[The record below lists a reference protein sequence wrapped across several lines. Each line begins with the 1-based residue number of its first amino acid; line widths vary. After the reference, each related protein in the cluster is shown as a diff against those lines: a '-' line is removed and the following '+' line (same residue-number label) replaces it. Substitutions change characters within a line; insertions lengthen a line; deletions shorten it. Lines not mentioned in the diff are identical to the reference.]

1 MKLSIKLVLF
11 AFAFMVSCVS
21 PRVVEDLET
30 KLAAI
35 EKAKEDCNED
45 LEIKEEQ
52 LKRSEKQLTEF
63 ADVVKNLERVTSS
76 LKQDTLAMGRN
87 YRRLITAN
95 KDLNGALEKQVQ
107 VNKQLA
113 AQSEAKN
120 QELYS
125 ELLLLKKQ
133 LDEKEKKLNERDANL
148 TELQKDLVARE
159 NKVKE
164 LQNAIDE
171 RDSLMTTLKD
181 RITKALLS
189 YEDKGISVK
198 VEGDKVY
205 VSLEE
210 EILFASG
217 KYKLDKKG
225 EEALLELA
233 KVLNANPDL
242 SILVEGHTD
251 NVPIKTSCIADNY
264 DLSVLRGAEIA
275 RILTTK
281 GKVNPKRIIAGGRG
295 EYMPVADNDSKDG
308 RKKNRRIEIILTPD
322 LDKLLDLL
330 NE

>member
-1 MKLSIKLVLF
+1 MKRLKKT
-11 AFAFMVSCVS
+11 A
-21 PRVVEDLET
+21 T
-30 KLAAI
+30 K
-35 EKAKEDCNED
+35 D

-52 LKRSEKQLTEF
+52 LKRSEKQLTES

>member
-1 MKLSIKLVLF
+1 MRTSIKLVFLASLF
-11 AFAFMVSCVS
+11 AVSCVS

-35 EKAKEDCNED
+35 EKANSDCKED
-45 LEIKEEQ
+45 LGIKEEQ
-52 LKRSEKQLTEF
+52 LKRAEKALKETET
-63 ADVVKNLERVTSS
+63 DLKDIGRLNNSLE
-76 LKQDTLAMGRN
+76 QDTLLMGRN
-87 YRRLITAN
+87 YRRLKMAN
-95 KDLNGALEKQVQ
+95 GDLNKALEKQVQ
-107 VNKQLA
+107 VNRQMA

-120 QELYS
+120 KELYN
-125 ELLLLKKQ
+125 ELLGLQ
-133 LDEKEKKLNERDANL
+133 KELEAKETKLNERDTYL
-148 TELQKDLVARE
+148 SDLQKDLVARE

-164 LQNAIDE
+164 LQNAINE
-171 RDSLMTTLKD
+171 RDSLMSTLKD

-210 EILFASG
+210 QILFGSG
-217 KYKLDKKG
+217 KYQLDKKG
-225 EEALLELA
+225 EKAILELA
-233 KVLNANPDL
+233 GVLKANPDL

-264 DLSVLRGAEIA
+264 DLSVLRGAEIT
-275 RILTTK
+275 RILTKK
-281 GKVNPKRIIAGGRG
+281 GNVDPKNIIAAGRG
-295 EYMPVADNDSKDG
+295 EFLPIADNGSADG

-322 LDKLLDLL
+322 LDKLLDLI